1 MHITFY
7 RRPCLYPDATEL
19 FYAYVNGTPAKKS
32 RIPGPCALPKS
43 VMESMMQEA
52 CAGVDPA
59 DEQVRFYFEPFPL
72 PKYGSSS
79 YTCVARLLAFT
90 YSDWSSPDAEHCVSS
105 MQAAWPLERM
115 QRERIVFSGI
125 APIPSVLPAAGPRGA
140 DSLCQWTGAVPG
152 ARRTEGPAAGG
163 LLRLPVPYQ
172 RPVQHVVP
180 HHEIPGACASTL
192 DCQSRA
198 FDCSLGAASPIHI
211 GQGLHSEG
219 IVAMGIM
226 RSPASQLP

>member
-19 FYAYVNGTPAKKS
+19 FYAYVNGTPAKNLAF
-32 RIPGPCALPKS
+32 PGPCALPKS

-105 MQAAWPLERM
+105 MQSRL
-115 QRERIVFSGI
+115 
-125 APIPSVLPAAGPRGA
+125 AAGKN
-140 DSLCQWTGAVPG
+140 
-152 ARRTEGPAAGG
+152 AAGTN
-163 LLRLPVPYQ
+163 RV
-172 RPVQHVVP
+172 
-180 HHEIPGACASTL
+180 
-192 DCQSRA
+192 
-198 FDCSLGAASPIHI
+198 
-211 GQGLHSEG
+211 
-219 IVAMGIM
+219 
-226 RSPASQLP
+226 